1 MPVTAPDVRHMGDVI
16 SISKP
21 QCVPAEMKRESPNWS
36 LILSLY
42 AIAAIVLILV
52 RDEIGTGNDPYL
64 KIVGWVALT
73 FAVYWSVREAFNCV
87 GKSPAPAS
95 DAIPTSQLIDR

>member
-1 MPVTAPDVRHMGDVI
+1 
-16 SISKP
+16 
-21 QCVPAEMKRESPNWS
+21 MKRESTNWS

-42 AIAAIVLILV
+42 AIAAVVLILV

-73 FAVYWSVREAFNCV
+73 FAVYWSIRGAFSCV
-87 GKSPAPAS
+87 GKPPAPAS
-95 DAIPTSQLIDR
+95 DPRLTSQLIDR